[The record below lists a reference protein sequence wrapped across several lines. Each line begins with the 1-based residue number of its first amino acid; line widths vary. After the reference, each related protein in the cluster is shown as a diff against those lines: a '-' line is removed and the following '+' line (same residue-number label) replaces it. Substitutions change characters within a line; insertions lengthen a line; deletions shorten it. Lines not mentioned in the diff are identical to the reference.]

1 MDNINKILIDI
12 YGTENIDKWE
22 NMENMQSD
30 DIYYSNNNFYN
41 D

>member
-12 YGTENIDKWE
+12 YGTENINKWE
-22 NMENMQSD
+22 NMENMEND

>member
-12 YGTENIDKWE
+12 YGTENINKWE

-30 DIYYSNNNFYN
+30 DIFYN
-41 D
+41 NTNYYND

>member
-1 MDNINKILIDI
+1 MDNISKILIDI
-12 YGTENIDKWE
+12 YGTENINKWE
-22 NMENMQSD
+22 NMENMEND

>member
-1 MDNINKILIDI
+1 MDNITKILIDI

>member
-1 MDNINKILIDI
+1 MDNITKILIDI

-22 NMENMQSD
+22 NMENMQND

>member
-1 MDNINKILIDI
+1 MDNITKILIDI

-22 NMENMQSD
+22 NMENMEND

>member
-1 MDNINKILIDI
+1 MDNITKILIDI

-22 NMENMQSD
+22 NMENMESD

>member
-1 MDNINKILIDI
+1 MDNISKILIDI

-22 NMENMQSD
+22 NMENMEND

>member
-1 MDNINKILIDI
+1 MDNISKILIDI

-22 NMENMQSD
+22 NMENMKSD
-30 DIYYSNNNFYN
+30 DIYYSNNNLYN

>member
-1 MDNINKILIDI
+1 MDNISKILIEL
-12 YGTENIDKWE
+12 YGTENINKWE
-22 NMENMQSD
+22 NMENMQND

>member
-12 YGTENIDKWE
+12 YGTENINKWE
-22 NMENMQSD
+22 NMENMQND